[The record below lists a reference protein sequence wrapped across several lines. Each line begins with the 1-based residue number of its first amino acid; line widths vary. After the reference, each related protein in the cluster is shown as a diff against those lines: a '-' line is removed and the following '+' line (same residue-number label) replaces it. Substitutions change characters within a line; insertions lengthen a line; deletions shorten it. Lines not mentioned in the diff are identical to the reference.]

1 MNKKKIIR
9 ITTVPISMNKILN
22 GQLKYVNEHYEV
34 VGVSRY
40 VEKDFDEIRN
50 REGIRMI
57 AVPFERTINL
67 SKDLICLL
75 QLIQIFRREKP
86 FIVHTHT
93 PKAGLLG
100 MIAAK
105 ITNVPIRLHTVGG
118 MPLTEIKGFKL
129 KVLKFTEK
137 LTYRFAN
144 KIYPNSVGL
153 KDFILESNFTT
164 AAKLKVIGNGSSNGV
179 DANFYISDY
188 EGWEEESSN
197 LNKDLGISEAD
208 FVFLFLGRLAREKG
222 IHELLIAF
230 TKLKSTN
237 SNIKL
242 LLVGTLEIENGSISD
257 EDIKIIENS
266 PDIIFPG
273 RTDNVRAYLKL
284 GNCFVLPTY
293 REGFPNALLQAGAM
307 SMPIIATDING
318 CNEIVDDGIS
328 GFLIPPKDE
337 KALYDK
343 MEEILINKPQSAKFS
358 HNIRK
363 TIENK
368 FKQTVVW
375 DAILSEYNSFE

>member
-40 VEKDFDEIRN
+40 VEKDFNEIRN

-67 SKDLICLL
+67 GKDLACLF

-86 FIVHTHT
+86 HIVHTHT

-105 ITNVPIRLHTVGG
+105 ITNVPLRLHTVGG
-118 MPLTEIKGFKL
+118 MPLTEIDGFKL
-129 KVLKFTEK
+129 KILKFTEK
-137 LTYRFAN
+137 LTYKFAH
-144 KIYPNSVGL
+144 KIFPNSVGL

-164 AAKLKVIGNGSSNGV
+164 TAKLKVIGNGSSNGV
-179 DANFYISDY
+179 DANFYKSDY
-188 EGWEEESSN
+188 KGWEEESSN
-197 LNKDLGISEAD
+197 LKKDLGISETD

-222 IHELLIAF
+222 IHELLLAF
-230 TKLKSTN
+230 KKLKSTN
-237 SNIKL
+237 PNIKL
-242 LLVGTLEIENGSISD
+242 LLVGTLEIENGSISEQD
-257 EDIKIIENS
+257 LKIIENS
-266 PDIIFPG
+266 ADIIYPG

-284 GNCFVLPTY
+284 TDCFVLPTY

-318 CNEIVDDGIS
+318 CNEIVEDGVS
-328 GFLIPPKDE
+328 GFLIPTKDE
-337 KALYDK
+337 NALHDK
-343 MEEILINKPQSAKFS
+343 MEKILLNETIRATFS
-358 HNIRK
+358 LNIRK
-363 TIENK
+363 TVVNK
-368 FKQTVVW
+368 FKQMVVW
-375 DAILSEYNSFE
+375 DAILSEYKSFE